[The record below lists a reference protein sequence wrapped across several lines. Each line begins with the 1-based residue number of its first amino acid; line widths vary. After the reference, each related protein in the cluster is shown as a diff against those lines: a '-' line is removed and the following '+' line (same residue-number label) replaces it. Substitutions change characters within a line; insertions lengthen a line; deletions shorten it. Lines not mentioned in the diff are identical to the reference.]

1 MDKLTLIKELADLSN
16 NTPKRIKDIFF
27 TCRDLQKVHEKVMDM
42 DFPDSESEEILKKA
56 RELSKKLVDLIG
68 E

>member
-16 NTPKRIKDIFF
+16 NASKRVKDVFF
-27 TCRDLQKVHEKVMDM
+27 TCRNLQKIHDKVMAM

-56 RELSKKLVDLIG
+56 LDLRKKLVDLIG